1 METKCGTQIENAAEI
16 KGTDLEESV
25 LVLTRHHSESIDGF
39 LDLYKDVP
47 SADKRHM
54 LHLPQF
60 FKSKTFERF
69 MNIKPSADSNET
81 YDHRKTYWGSGTC
94 ELPNLNVDILVGKG
108 EYVEDMAVIFR
119 SPSFKSERSIYS
131 FITNNLDRNY

>member
-1 METKCGTQIENAAEI
+1 MRDVTLLFFIKMETKCGTQIENAAEI

-47 SADKRHM
+47 SADKSLM

-60 FKSKTFERF
+60 FISKTFDRF
-69 MNIKPSADSNET
+69 MNI
-81 YDHRKTYWGSGTC
+81 
-94 ELPNLNVDILVGKG
+94 
-108 EYVEDMAVIFR
+108 
-119 SPSFKSERSIYS
+119 
-131 FITNNLDRNY
+131 